1 MSAFRMAVRWIR
13 DRAFPLRDAA
23 GRVILS
29 AGVAEDVTE
38 RRQPEMQLRQARMR
52 EMIGRLAGRVAHDF
66 NDLLSVIFA
75 MPKICLPAVGA
86 LATRPL
92 QSPDK
97 PVRGSET
104 WRIWQGAT

>member
-1 MSAFRMAVRWIR
+1 M
-13 DRAFPLRDAA
+13 
-23 GRVILS
+23 
-29 AGVAEDVTE
+29 
-38 RRQPEMQLRQARMR
+38 QARIF
-52 EMIGRLAGRVAHDF
+52 EPFFATKGVGQGTGLS
-66 NDLLSVIFA
+66 LSVVLSFGFPGIGTAF
-75 MPKICLPAVGA
+75 KICLPAVGE